1 MEVEHAKLL
10 RKIEGINKDLTQA
23 KIGFSKYWIE
33 SSYKDASGK
42 SNKEYQINKRGCEF
56 LAHKT
61 TGTKGNLFTD
71 RYMDR
76 FEQMKQQLSDNPIG
90 ELSTENVLKLL
101 GDSNL
106 LVEIVQ
112 AVATMAIQQHI
123 KAFEELNK
131 TKGLIIN
138 ELEKKNIELSNEG
151 ARILKEFN
159 DNQAVIDML
168 KGNKAK
174 LIGEVNG
181 QVQRSS

>member
-1 MEVEHAKLL
+1 
-10 RKIEGINKDLTQA
+10 
-23 KIGFSKYWIE
+23 
-33 SSYKDASGK
+33 
-42 SNKEYQINKRGCEF
+42 
-56 LAHKT
+56 
-61 TGTKGNLFTD
+61 
-71 RYMDR
+71 
-76 FEQMKQQLSDNPIG
+76 
-90 ELSTENVLKLL
+90 
-101 GDSNL
+101 
-106 LVEIVQ
+106 
-112 AVATMAIQQHI
+112 MAIQQHI